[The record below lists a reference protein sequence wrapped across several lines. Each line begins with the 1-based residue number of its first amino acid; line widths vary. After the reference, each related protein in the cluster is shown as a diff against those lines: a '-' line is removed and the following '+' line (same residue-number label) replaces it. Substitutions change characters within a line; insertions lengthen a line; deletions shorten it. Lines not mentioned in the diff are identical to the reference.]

1 MSWIWFTIVM
11 AIVAV
16 AAHVGGRRYVAAQRQ
31 RAEVIRASYEQRGRS
46 VPPPVSAT
54 WWVRWAAPAVGVV
67 WLLATVFGF
76 MLSPVASGEVGIV
89 RQFGVIVGQRPSG
102 VQFVLPWQTLETENI
117 KTQHYTFSNQG
128 DRKDQL
134 TAASQDTQDV
144 FMDATLNY
152 GLSESAVQN
161 LLKTVGTNW
170 FETLVF
176 PRVQNDVKEQ
186 TVKYEA
192 TAVLSNREKIR
203 ADTKAQLQSE
213 LQPYSINVSDFL
225 INNVDFNPDFKA
237 AVEAKQAAVQ
247 NAVRAQNDATAA
259 VNKAEGDKQAAIK
272 AAEGEAAA
280 IKAKADAQAAANQEI
295 AASVTPQ
302 LVAYQE
308 ALAHTQWRPTV
319 ISNGGG
325 TIVDAT
331 PPTTN
336 K

>member
-161 LLKTVGTNW
+161 LLK
-170 FETLVF
+170 
-176 PRVQNDVKEQ
+176 
-186 TVKYEA
+186 
-192 TAVLSNREKIR
+192 
-203 ADTKAQLQSE
+203 
-213 LQPYSINVSDFL
+213 PYSINVSDFL